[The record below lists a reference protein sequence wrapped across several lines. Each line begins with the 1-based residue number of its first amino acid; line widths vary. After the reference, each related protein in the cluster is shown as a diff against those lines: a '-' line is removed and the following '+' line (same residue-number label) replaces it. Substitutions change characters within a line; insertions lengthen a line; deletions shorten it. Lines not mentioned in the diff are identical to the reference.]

1 MGRMA
6 DSPQDTSWLNRL
18 LAMVQ
23 FLAQGKAGIA
33 LRSILE
39 ILEIAEQVRD
49 RLGYHGM
56 FEVLSYDATLEI
68 KDATG
73 DEATLT
79 RRETIR
85 FLQDNVVALHDHA
98 WGNGELFAEYH
109 CRPGVPVDFYED
121 GSKHNVLISLR
132 ETKNRGDVMDLWIQR
147 VVRGGLAT
155 PPWWLETEIEHW
167 TRNLKLSI
175 IFPKERL
182 CRHATITRRI
192 AERTAPLGDQH
203 FAFLR
208 DGRQQVTW
216 QAKHPKL
223 HDVHT
228 IKWDW

>member
-1 MGRMA
+1 MA
-6 DSPQDTSWLNRL
+6 DSPQNTSWSNRL
-18 LAMVQ
+18 MAVLQ
-23 FLAQGKAGIA
+23 FLALGKAGIA

-39 ILEIAEQVRD
+39 ILEIVEQVRD

-98 WGNGELFAEYH
+98 WGNGELFADYH

-155 PPWWLETEIEHW
+155 PPWWLEHE
-167 TRNLKLSI
+167 
-175 IFPKERL
+175 PG
-182 CRHATITRRI
+182 CAGQPGRRQPGLHLQDRKP
-192 AERTAPLGDQH
+192 EGDQH
-203 FAFLR
+203 
-208 DGRQQVTW
+208 DGRGRV
-216 QAKHPKL
+216 QAVRGPRRKPAVSHRAVGYPA
-223 HDVHT
+223 DARGRG
-228 IKWDW
+228 